1 MGHRRFLPIKH
12 PLRRRHAH
20 YDGKADHR
28 TKPRHR
34 CGKMVFEMVKDIK
47 VVFEK
52 GPGSRSVQSDDERAP
67 MWKKKSIFWEL
78 PYWEVLDVRH
88 AIDVMHLTKKSLCEP
103 SRFPWCLR

>member
-1 MGHRRFLPIKH
+1 MYLKHYRKIVEDRVHGHRRFLPIKH

-47 VVFEK
+47 VVFGK
-52 GPGSRSVQSDDERAP
+52 GPNNKSVQSDDGRAP
-67 MWKKKSIFWEL
+67 MWKKKSIF
-78 PYWEVLDVRH
+78 
-88 AIDVMHLTKKSLCEP
+88 
-103 SRFPWCLR
+103 